1 LVVAVW
7 GVRGDK
13 GVIDGKDKDKNKEKD
28 KEQIR
33 DKVKNKEKT
42 RQDKPSCAYWKVGR
56 VVAGCP
62 IVRFFEGE
70 GRVLKR
76 RQRQRILSNN

>member
-1 LVVAVW
+1 MVVAVW

-33 DKVKNKEKT
+33 DKVENKEKT
-42 RQDKPSCAYWKVGR
+42 TKTNLPVRTGR
-56 VVAGCP
+56 
-62 IVRFFEGE
+62 
-70 GRVLKR
+70 
-76 RQRQRILSNN
+76 

>member
-1 LVVAVW
+1 
-7 GVRGDK
+7 VRGDK

-33 DKVKNKEKT
+33 DIVENKEKR

-62 IVRFFEGE
+62 IVRFFGGE
-70 GRVLKR
+70 GRVL
-76 RQRQRILSNN
+76 